1 MKSVTKVDI
10 PAPTS
15 EKHRVEEPTTLQNL
29 VDTSVGWVCKRPISP
44 PSLSSKDGS
53 QSSKAGKGSSSSS
66 LANLDLLLNPSGPK
80 RTAADDEPED
90 SSDEGK
96 PLGAEGDNKAKV
108 RSGASPPSKQEKKR
122 PCKNQ
127 RERYRKLVCKLEEQV
142 RADPFGF
149 EFTQIQLPPSV
160 AGDTR
165 LRAKLQRRLELLA
178 ENTRAEE
185 GLPSS
190 STTTNKLELPAENGR
205 AGGGLPSSST
215 APNFTVGA
223 PSLPTQGQPI
233 GSSMLSTMVN
243 YAPSASSC
251 GPTIPLWIGVVK
263 LSL

>member
-1 MKSVTKVDI
+1 VIDH
-10 PAPTS
+10 TS
-15 EKHRVEEPTTLQNL
+15 LLNL
-29 VDTSVGWVCKRPISP
+29 VDTSVGWVFKSSRSP
-44 PSLSSKDGS
+44 TQSSKDSS
-53 QSSKAGKGSSSSS
+53 QSSRAGKSKASSSS
-66 LANLDLLLNPSGPK
+66 LADLDLLLNPSGPK

-127 RERYRKLVCKLEEQV
+127 RERYRKLVCRLEEQV

-149 EFTQIQLPPSV
+149 EFTQIELPPSV
-160 AGDTR
+160 ADDTR